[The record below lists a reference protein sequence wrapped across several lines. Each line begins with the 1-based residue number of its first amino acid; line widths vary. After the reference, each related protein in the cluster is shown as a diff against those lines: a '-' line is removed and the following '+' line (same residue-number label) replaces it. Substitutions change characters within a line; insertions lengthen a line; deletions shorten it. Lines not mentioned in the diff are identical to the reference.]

1 MTWNINLK
9 QGRMVGTQWYSNRR
23 FVDLPRLWSYAPGQI
38 ATLAYI
44 TELES
49 ELLKSKTADESV
61 GPQGITFYGVAVEP
75 TVNVGEL
82 VNYAPLYWLSE
93 LDHPMTRLT
102 YLTVEQI
109 QIIEA
114 ADLHNS
120 NIGFEHHYGPQNIPS
135 YNGGQGDAAQGDAVD
150 SSNSNT
156 GSPDPSAAMA
166 ALDSGFGG
174 WGIGSPGNLGGYSTI
189 GGFIPGTT
197 PEEQAARMC
206 LAAQYANPPLAAFGG
221 GDGGGY
227 DGGPGTGVPF
237 FPTIGPNSGVYS
249 GSLSSLGNMVAMALG
264 TGEYQVKILTAGV
277 TAQGSFEVDQ
287 TVPITTWANLTPAGR
302 APFPTAQLAPYS
314 VGYIREYWQDP
325 AGTTFGANSAI
336 PALTGVFPDPF
347 SNFGGAP
354 ITDRPGNFV
363 AYVDLQMQRL
373 SGSNTWDNAH
383 FMNVFNQTLGW
394 VLTSNDYLAALQNA
408 QSNTLSNFG
417 SANYRDFVS
426 QGFDKYQ
433 QGAALRKALI
443 NVGTMVQVIPEGFFG
458 TPNAVAKFLVDIGL
472 GSVGGL
478 SDKLYTAGVNF
489 DDIYNAGYVN
499 VITNILNTITNQAD
513 LVVIQ
518 DVVESTIPKM
528 ISPLAYTSI
537 EIASGLTNDSAF
549 PNFAAFGRDI
559 FQRAPGLSS
568 LTGISLV
575 ALIDSVQS
583 DITANVEAI
592 TGNVTVGN
600 SVPLLSQSIID
611 SLRTYLPLG
620 AGNGPVSMLNIIG
633 TGSGYLL
640 DGIRAVNLAISQL
653 YATDYGPQIRDILT
667 EISRFQSA
675 YALTEAEVKAAA
687 SFTPVPAPGVAADG
701 SVIPGGPNYWGTQ
714 VEAKKTEYLNL
725 LSAIAADTTGEI
737 PTIVAQI
744 NENWLWCCRN
754 LYYEM
759 LNYNRANFTVTAFN
773 DNSQYL
779 SFVSSLP
786 SYGADPQN
794 IGTDY
799 LLYGICLPNEA
810 GDTVKAVLGQGKT
823 NQLLGENGV
832 LVKNI
837 I

>member
-1 MTWNINLK
+1 MTWNINLN
-9 QGRMVGTQWYSNRR
+9 QGQMVGTQWYSNHR
-23 FVDLPRLWSYAPGQI
+23 FADLPRQWYYAPGSI
-38 ATLAYI
+38 AILAYI
-44 TELES
+44 S
-49 ELLKSKTADESV
+49 EVEADLLKSKTDHETA
-61 GPQGITFYGVAVEP
+61 GPQGIAFYGVSSGSNEN
-75 TVNVGEL
+75 TGEL
-82 VNYAPLYWLSE
+82 VSYVPLYWLSS
-93 LDHPMTRLT
+93 LDHPMARLT
-102 YLTVEQI
+102 YLTGEQI
-109 QIIEA
+109 QILEE

-120 NIGFEHHYGPQNIPS
+120 NIAVEHHYGPHNVPS
-135 YNGGQGDAAQGDAVD
+135 YQGDGGGGDGAGSD
-150 SSNSNT
+150 SSDGSSGT
-156 GSPDPSAAMA
+156 GA
-166 ALDSGFGG
+166 GG
-174 WGIGSPGNLGGYSTI
+174 TPGDIGGYSTTS
-189 GGFIPGTT
+189 GMQPGST
-197 PEEQAARMC
+197 PAEMAAGMC
-206 LAAQYANPPLAAFGG
+206 LASAYASPPPGASCGG
-221 GDGGGY
+221 SGGGGY
-227 DGGPGTGVPF
+227 EGVPGTGVPYL
-237 FPTIGPNSGVYS
+237 PTIGPNSGVYS

-264 TGEYQVKILTAGV
+264 NGEYQVKVVTAGETAEGTFEANQIVPVSVWSTV
-277 TAQGSFEVDQ
+277 T
-287 TVPITTWANLTPAGR
+287 LTGR
-302 APFPTAQLAPYS
+302 NPPTALLAPYS

-347 SNFGGAP
+347 TNFAAAP
-354 ITDRPGNFV
+354 ITNSPGNFV
-363 AYVDLQMQRL
+363 AYADIQMQRL

-383 FMNVFNQTLGW
+383 FMNVFNQALGW

-417 SANYRDFVS
+417 SANYKGFVS

-433 QGAALRKALI
+433 QGLALRKALT

-458 TPNAVAKFLVDIGL
+458 TPNAVAKFLVDVGL
-472 GSVGGL
+472 GAVGSL
-478 SDKLYTAGVNF
+478 SDKLYAAGVNF
-489 DDIYNAGYVN
+489 DDIYNTGYVN
-499 VITNILNTITNQAD
+499 IITNILNTITNQAD
-513 LVVIQ
+513 LIVIQ
-518 DVVESTIPKM
+518 DVVESTIPK
-528 ISPLAYTSI
+528 INSPLAYTSI

-559 FQRAPGLSS
+559 YQRAPGLGS
-568 LTGISLV
+568 LTGASLV
-575 ALIDSVQS
+575 ALINSIQT

-620 AGNGPVSMLNIIG
+620 AGNGPVSILNVIG
-633 TGSGYLL
+633 TGAGYLL
-640 DGIRAVNLAISQL
+640 EGIRAVNLAISQL
-653 YATDYGPQIRDILT
+653 YATSYGPQIRDILT
-667 EISRFQSA
+667 EISRFKSG

-687 SFTPVPAPGVAADG
+687 SFTPVPPQVTGVNSNGD
-701 SVIPGGPNYWGTQ
+701 VIIISAGGPGYWQTKL
-714 VEAKKTEYLNL
+714 EAKKTEYLNL
-725 LSAIAADTTGEI
+725 LSAIAADSTGEI

-744 NENWLWCCRN
+744 NENWLWCCRT

-759 LNYNRANFTVTAFN
+759 RNYNKANFTVTAFN

-786 SYGADPQN
+786 GYGADPQN

-799 LLYGICLPNEA
+799 LLYGICMPNEA

>member
-1 MTWNINLK
+1 
-9 QGRMVGTQWYSNRR
+9 MVGTQWYSNRR
-23 FVDLPRLWSYAPGQI
+23 FVDLPRLWYYAPGQI

-44 TELES
+44 S
-49 ELLKSKTADESV
+49 EIEADLLKSKTADETA
-61 GPQGITFYGVAVEP
+61 GPQGITFYGVAVS
-75 TVNVGEL
+75 VNENTGEL
-82 VNYAPLYWLSE
+82 VNYVPLYWLSK
-93 LDHPMTRLT
+93 LDHPMARLT

-109 QIIEA
+109 QILEA

-120 NIGFEHHYGPQNIPS
+120 NIAVEHHYGPQNIPS
-135 YNGGQGDAAQGDAVD
+135 YQGGGDNDTGGD
-150 SSNSNT
+150 
-156 GSPDPSAAMA
+156 
-166 ALDSGFGG
+166 
-174 WGIGSPGNLGGYSTI
+174 GIGGAGTGYGEPAPGDTGGYI
-189 GGFIPGTT
+189 GGFGDVARGT
-197 PEEQAARMC
+197 EGYAAGFSPAELAAGMC
-206 LAAQYANPPLAAFGG
+206 LAAQYASPPVASFGG
-221 GDGGGY
+221 GDSGGY
-227 DGGPGTGVPF
+227 DGGPGTGVGF

-249 GSLSSLGNMVAMALG
+249 GSLSSLGNMVAMTLG
-264 TGEYQVKILTAGV
+264 TGEYQVKIVTAGTTV
-277 TAQGSFEVDQ
+277 QGSFEVGQ
-287 TVPITTWANLTPAGR
+287 TVPITTYANLTPVSG
-302 APFPTAQLAPYS
+302 APFPTAQISPYS
-314 VGYIREYWQDP
+314 VGYIRQYWQDP

-347 SNFGGAP
+347 TNFGGAP
-354 ITDRPGNFV
+354 ITNRPGNFV
-363 AYVDLQMQRL
+363 AYADLQMQRL

-383 FMNVFNQTLGW
+383 FMNVFNQALGW

-433 QGAALRKALI
+433 QGLALRKALT

-489 DDIYNAGYVN
+489 DDIYNTGYVN

-537 EIASGLTNDSAF
+537 ESASGLTNDSAF

-568 LTGISLV
+568 LIGVSLV
-575 ALIDSVQS
+575 ALIDSVQT

-620 AGNGPVSMLNIIG
+620 AGNGPVSILNVIG

-687 SFTPVPAPGVAADG
+687 SFTPVPAPSVAADG
-701 SVIPGGPNYWGTQ
+701 SFIPGGLNYWGTK
-714 VEAKKTEYLNL
+714 VEEKKREYLNL
-725 LSAIAADTTGEI
+725 LSAIAADPTGEI

-744 NENWLWCCRN
+744 NENWLWCCRT

-759 LNYNRANFTVTAFN
+759 RNYNKANFTVTAFN

-823 NQLLGENGV
+823 NQILGENGV

>member
-1 MTWNINLK
+1 MNILELK
-9 QGRMVGTQWYSNRR
+9 RKALGYHFLQDGDNDTGSTDQGPDVG
-23 FVDLPRLWSYAPGQI
+23 
-38 ATLAYI
+38 
-44 TELES
+44 
-49 ELLKSKTADESV
+49 
-61 GPQGITFYGVAVEP
+61 VE
-75 TVNVGEL
+75 
-82 VNYAPLYWLSE
+82 
-93 LDHPMTRLT
+93 
-102 YLTVEQI
+102 
-109 QIIEA
+109 
-114 ADLHNS
+114 
-120 NIGFEHHYGPQNIPS
+120 
-135 YNGGQGDAAQGDAVD
+135 GQGPPPGDQ
-150 SSNSNT
+150 
-156 GSPDPSAAMA
+156 
-166 ALDSGFGG
+166 
-174 WGIGSPGNLGGYSTI
+174 GGYGSFEIGNFTI
-189 GGFIPGTT
+189 GG
-197 PEEQAARMC
+197 
-206 LAAQYANPPLAAFGG
+206 PPPVSSG

-227 DGGPGTGVPF
+227 DGGPGTGVGF

-264 TGEYQVKILTAGV
+264 TGEYQVKIVTAGT

-287 TVPITTWANLTPAGR
+287 VLPAKTWANLTPAGG
-302 APFPTAQLAPYS
+302 APLPTAVIAPYS
-314 VGYIREYWQDP
+314 VGYIREYWKDP
-325 AGTTFGANSAI
+325 AGTTFGANSTI

-347 SNFGGAP
+347 TNFSGAS

-363 AYVDLQMQRL
+363 AYADLQMQRL

-383 FMNVFNQTLGW
+383 FMNVFNQVLGW

-433 QGAALRKALI
+433 QGLALRKALI

-478 SDKLYTAGVNF
+478 SEKLYTAGVNF
-489 DDIYNAGYVN
+489 DDIYNPGYVN
-499 VITNILNTITNQAD
+499 PITNILNTITNQAD
-513 LVVIQ
+513 LTVIQ

-528 ISPLAYTSI
+528 FSPLAYTSI

-559 FQRAPGLSS
+559 FQRAPGLTS
-568 LTGISLV
+568 LTGVSLV
-575 ALIDSVQS
+575 TLIDSVQT

-600 SVPLLSQSIID
+600 SVPLLSQAIID

-620 AGNGPVSMLNIIG
+620 AGNGPVSMLNVIG

-640 DGIRAVNLAISQL
+640 DGIRAVNIAISQL

-667 EISRFQSA
+667 DLSRFQSA

-701 SVIPGGPNYWGTQ
+701 SFIPGGLNYWQTK

-737 PTIVAQI
+737 PVIVSQI

-759 LNYNRANFTVTAFN
+759 RNYNRANFTVTSFN

-823 NQLLGENGV
+823 NQILGENGV

>member
-1 MTWNINLK
+1 L
-9 QGRMVGTQWYSNRR
+9 
-23 FVDLPRLWSYAPGQI
+23 
-38 ATLAYI
+38 
-44 TELES
+44 
-49 ELLKSKTADESV
+49 SK
-61 GPQGITFYGVAVEP
+61 
-75 TVNVGEL
+75 
-82 VNYAPLYWLSE
+82 
-93 LDHPMTRLT
+93 LDHPMARLT

-109 QIIEA
+109 QILEA

-120 NIGFEHHYGPQNIPS
+120 NIAVEHHYGPGDIPS
-135 YNGGQGDAAQGDAVD
+135 YQGDGSGGGSD
-150 SSNSNT
+150 SST
-156 GSPDPSAAMA
+156 GSAG
-166 ALDSGFGG
+166 SGVGNPGESYGG
-174 WGIGSPGNLGGYSTI
+174 TPGDIGGYSTT
-189 GGFIPGTT
+189 GGFQPGST
-197 PEEQAARMC
+197 PEEAAAGMC
-206 LAAQYANPPLAAFGG
+206 LASQYASAAPPASWG
-221 GDGGGY
+221 GDGGGGY
-227 DGGPGTGVPF
+227 DGGPGTGVGF

-264 TGEYQVKILTAGV
+264 TGEYQVKILTAGA
-277 TAQGSFEVDQ
+277 TAQGSFEVGQ
-287 TVPITTWANLTPAGR
+287 TVPITTWANLTPVGR
-302 APFPTAQLAPYS
+302 ATYPTAQLFPYS

-347 SNFGGAP
+347 TNFGGAP

-373 SGSNTWDNAH
+373 SGSNSWDNAH
-383 FMNVFNQTLGW
+383 FMNVFNQALGW

-433 QGAALRKALI
+433 QGLALRKALT

-489 DDIYNAGYVN
+489 DDIYNPGYVN

-537 EIASGLTNDSAF
+537 ESASGLTNDSAF

-575 ALIDSVQS
+575 ALIDSVQT

-620 AGNGPVSMLNIIG
+620 AGNGPVSILNVIG

-653 YATDYGPQIRDILT
+653 YATDYGPRIRDILT

-675 YALTEAEVKAAA
+675 YALTEEEVKAAA
-687 SFTPVPAPGVAADG
+687 SFTPVPPPQTIVSPAGTLTTI
-701 SVIPGGPNYWGTQ
+701 SPGGPNYWQTK

-725 LSAIAADTTGEI
+725 LSAIAADPTGEI

-744 NENWLWCCRN
+744 NENWLWCCRT

-759 LNYNRANFTVTAFN
+759 RNYNKANFTVTSFN

-799 LLYGICLPNEA
+799 LLYGICMPNEA

-823 NQLLGENGV
+823 NQILGENGV

>member
-1 MTWNINLK
+1 MTWNINLN

-23 FVDLPRLWSYAPGQI
+23 FVDLPRLWYYAPGQI

-44 TELES
+44 S
-49 ELLKSKTADESV
+49 EIEADLLKSNTPNETA
-61 GPQGITFYGVAVEP
+61 GPQGIIFYGVSIS
-75 TVNVGEL
+75 VNENTGEL
-82 VNYAPLYWLSE
+82 VNYVPLYWLSK
-93 LDHPMTRLT
+93 LDHPMARLT
-102 YLTVEQI
+102 YLTAEQI
-109 QIIEA
+109 QILEA

-120 NIGFEHHYGPQNIPS
+120 NIAVEHHYGPGDIPS
-135 YNGGQGDAAQGDAVD
+135 YQGDGSGGGSD
-150 SSNSNT
+150 SST
-156 GSPDPSAAMA
+156 GSAG
-166 ALDSGFGG
+166 SGVGNPGESYGG
-174 WGIGSPGNLGGYSTI
+174 TPGDIGGYSTI
-189 GGFIPGTT
+189 GGFEPGST
-197 PEEQAARMC
+197 PAEVAAGMC
-206 LAAQYANPPLAAFGG
+206 LASAYASVAPPANWG
-221 GDGGGY
+221 GDGGGGY
-227 DGGPGTGVPF
+227 DGGPGTGVGF

-264 TGEYQVKILTAGV
+264 TGEYQVKIITAGV
-277 TAQGSFEVDQ
+277 TAQGSFEVGQ
-287 TVPITTWANLTPAGR
+287 TVPITTWANLTPISR
-302 APFPTAQLAPYS
+302 ATYPSAQLSPYS

-347 SNFGGAP
+347 TNFGGAP

-373 SGSNTWDNAH
+373 SGSNSWDNAH
-383 FMNVFNQTLGW
+383 FMNVFNQALGW

-433 QGAALRKALI
+433 QGLALRKALI

-472 GSVGGL
+472 GSVGEL
-478 SDKLYTAGVNF
+478 SNKLYTANIQF
-489 DDIYNAGYVN
+489 DDIYNPGYVN

-513 LVVIQ
+513 LAVIQ
-518 DVVESTIPKM
+518 DTVESTIPKM
-528 ISPLAYTSI
+528 FSPLAYTSI

-559 FQRAPGLSS
+559 YQRAPSLSS
-568 LTGISLV
+568 LTGVSLV
-575 ALIDSVQS
+575 ALIDSVQT

-620 AGNGPVSMLNIIG
+620 AGNGPVSILNVIG
-633 TGSGYLL
+633 AGSGYLL

-675 YALTEAEVKAAA
+675 YALTEEEVKAAA
-687 SFTPVPAPGVAADG
+687 SFTPVPAPSVAADG
-701 SVIPGGPNYWGTQ
+701 SVIPGGLNYWGTK

-737 PTIVAQI
+737 PTIVEQI
-744 NENWLWCCRN
+744 NENWLWCCRT

-759 LNYNRANFTVTAFN
+759 RNYNKANFTVTSFN

>member
-61 GPQGITFYGVAVEP
+61 GPQGITFYGVAVGP
-75 TVNVGEL
+75 NVNVGEL

-120 NIGFEHHYGPQNIPS
+120 NIVFEHHYGPQNIPS
-135 YNGGQGDAAQGDAVD
+135 YNGSGGGDGNTAGET
-150 SSNSNT
+150 SSQS
-156 GSPDPSAAMA
+156 
-166 ALDSGFGG
+166 
-174 WGIGSPGNLGGYSTI
+174 GIGNPGESDPFSSSGGIPGNLGGYSTI
-189 GGFIPGTT
+189 GGFEPGST
-197 PEEQAARMC
+197 PLEAALSMC
-206 LAAQYANPPLAAFGG
+206 LASQYANPPLAAFDGG
-221 GDGGGY
+221 GNGGGY

-249 GSLSSLGNMVAMALG
+249 GSLSSLGNMVAMTLG
-264 TGEYQVKILTAGV
+264 TGEYQVKILTAGA

-287 TVPITTWANLTPAGR
+287 IVPITTWANLTPAGR

-347 SNFGGAP
+347 TNFGGAQ

-363 AYVDLQMQRL
+363 AYADLQMQRL

-383 FMNVFNQTLGW
+383 FMNVFNQALGW

-575 ALIDSVQS
+575 ALIDSVQT

-620 AGNGPVSMLNIIG
+620 AGNGPVSMLNVIG

-701 SVIPGGPNYWGTQ
+701 SVIPGGLNYWQTK

-744 NENWLWCCRN
+744 NENWLWCCRT

-759 LNYNRANFTVTAFN
+759 LNYNRANFTVTSFN

>member
-9 QGRMVGTQWYSNRR
+9 QGRMFGTQWYSNRR
-23 FVDLPRLWSYAPGQI
+23 VVDLPRLWSYAPGQVAI
-38 ATLAYI
+38 LAYI

-61 GPQGITFYGVAVEP
+61 GPQGITFYGIAVEP

-82 VNYAPLYWLSE
+82 VNYAPLYWLSK

-109 QIIEA
+109 QILEA

-135 YNGGQGDAAQGDAVD
+135 YNGSGGGDGNTAGET
-150 SSNSNT
+150 SSQS
-156 GSPDPSAAMA
+156 
-166 ALDSGFGG
+166 
-174 WGIGSPGNLGGYSTI
+174 GIGNPAESDLFSSSGGIPGNLGGYSTI
-189 GGFIPGTT
+189 GGFEPGST
-197 PEEQAARMC
+197 PAEVAASMC
-206 LAAQYANPPLAAFGG
+206 LASAYASPPVPAFDGG
-221 GDGGGY
+221 GNGGGY

-264 TGEYQVKILTAGV
+264 TGEYQVKIITAGV
-277 TAQGSFEVDQ
+277 TAQGSFEVGQ
-287 TVPITTWANLTPAGR
+287 TVPITTWANLTPAGS
-302 APFPTAQLAPYS
+302 APFPNAQLAPYS

-347 SNFGGAP
+347 TNFGGAP
-354 ITDRPGNFV
+354 ITNRPGNFV

-373 SGSNTWDNAH
+373 SGSNSWDNAH

-417 SANYRDFVS
+417 SANYKDFVS

-433 QGAALRKALI
+433 QGLALRKALI

-472 GSVGGL
+472 GSVGDL
-478 SDKLYTAGVNF
+478 SEKLYTAGVNF
-489 DDIYNAGYVN
+489 DDIYNPGYVN
-499 VITNILNTITNQAD
+499 PITNILNTITNQAD
-513 LVVIQ
+513 LIVIQ

-528 ISPLAYTSI
+528 FSPMAYTSI

-568 LTGISLV
+568 LTGASLV
-575 ALIDSVQS
+575 TLIDSVQT

-620 AGNGPVSMLNIIG
+620 TGNGPVSMLNVIG

-640 DGIRAVNLAISQL
+640 EGIQAVNLAISQL

-675 YALTEAEVKAAA
+675 YALTEAEAKAAA
-687 SFTPVPAPGVAADG
+687 SFTPVPASSVAADG
-701 SVIPGGPNYWGTQ
+701 SFIPGGLGYFGTKL
-714 VEAKKTEYLNL
+714 EAKKTEYLNL

-737 PTIVAQI
+737 PTIVTQI
-744 NENWLWCCRN
+744 NENWLWCCRT

-759 LNYNRANFTVTAFN
+759 RNYNKANFTVTSFN

-799 LLYGICLPNEA
+799 LLYGICMPNEA

>member
-1 MTWNINLK
+1 MTWNITLN
-9 QGRMVGTQWYSNRR
+9 QGRMRGSQWYSNQR
-23 FVDLPRLWSYAPGQI
+23 FVDLPRQWSYAPGQV

-44 TELES
+44 S
-49 ELLKSKTADESV
+49 EIEDDLLKSKTEERSS
-61 GPQGITFYGVAVEP
+61 GPQGIVFYGTSNGFSE
-75 TVNVGEL
+75 NVGEL
-82 VNYAPLYWLSE
+82 VNYVPLYWLSA
-93 LDHPMTRLT
+93 LDHAMARLT
-102 YLTVEQI
+102 YLTAEQI
-109 QIIEA
+109 QILEE

-120 NIGFEHHYGPQNIPS
+120 NIAVERHYGPYKVPS
-135 YNGGQGDAAQGDAVD
+135 YQGDGD
-150 SSNSNT
+150 SSPSDSST
-156 GSPDPSAAMA
+156 GTSAETGIGNPGE
-166 ALDSGFGG
+166 SFGG
-174 WGIGSPGNLGGYSTI
+174 VPGNLGGYSTI
-189 GGFIPGTT
+189 GGFEPGST
-197 PEEQAARMC
+197 PAEVAAGMC
-206 LAAQYANPPLAAFGG
+206 LASAYAQPAPPAQWGGG
-221 GDGGGY
+221 GDGGY
-227 DGGPGTGVPF
+227 SGPAGTGVPF
-237 FPTIGPNSGVYS
+237 FPSFGPNSGVYS

-264 TGEYQVKILTAGV
+264 TGVYQVKILTAGV
-277 TAQGSFEVDQ
+277 TEQGSFDVDQ
-287 TVPITTWANLTPAGR
+287 IVPITTWANLTPSGR
-302 APFPTAQLAPYS
+302 APFPTAQIAPYS

-347 SNFGGAP
+347 TNFGGAP
-354 ITDRPGNFV
+354 ITDMPGNFV
-363 AYVDLQMQRL
+363 AYADLQMQRL

-383 FMNVFNQTLGW
+383 FMNVFNQALSW
-394 VLTSNDYLAALQNA
+394 VLISNDYLASLQNA
-408 QSNTLSNFG
+408 QSNTLANFG
-417 SANYRDFVS
+417 SANYKDFVS

-433 QGAALRKALI
+433 QGNALRQALI

-472 GSVGGL
+472 GSIGGL

-489 DDIYNAGYVN
+489 DDIYNTGYVN
-499 VITNILNTITNQAD
+499 VIENVLSTITNQAD
-513 LVVIQ
+513 LAVIQ

-528 ISPLAYTSI
+528 ISPMAYTSI
-537 EIASGLTNDSAF
+537 ESASGLTNDSAF

-559 FQRAPGLSS
+559 YQRAPGLGSQTGRS
-568 LTGISLV
+568 LAT
-575 ALIDSVQS
+575 LIDSIQTDV
-583 DITANVEAI
+583 TANVEAI
-592 TGNVTVGN
+592 TGNTTVGN

-620 AGNGPVSMLNIIG
+620 VNNGPVSLVNVIG

-640 DGIRAVNLAISQL
+640 DGIKAVNLAIAQL
-653 YATDYGPQIRDILT
+653 YASDYGPRIRDILT

-675 YALTEAEVKAAA
+675 YALTEAEEKAAA
-687 SFTPVPAPGVAADG
+687 SFTPVPPQQTTVNADG
-701 SVIPGGPNYWGTQ
+701 VTVTVPGTGGLGYWGTKL
-714 VEAKKTEYLNL
+714 EAKKTEYLDL
-725 LSAIAADTTGEI
+725 LDTIAADTSGDI
-737 PTIVAQI
+737 RTIVEQI

-759 LNYNRANFTVTAFN
+759 RNYNKANLSVTSFN

-799 LLYGICLPNEA
+799 LIYGICLPNEA

>member
-1 MTWNINLK
+1 MNILELK
-9 QGRMVGTQWYSNRR
+9 RKALGYTFKAEGGGGTSEGTSSDSGNGN
-23 FVDLPRLWSYAPGQI
+23 PG
-38 ATLAYI
+38 
-44 TELES
+44 E
-49 ELLKSKTADESV
+49 
-61 GPQGITFYGVAVEP
+61 G
-75 TVNVGEL
+75 
-82 VNYAPLYWLSE
+82 
-93 LDHPMTRLT
+93 
-102 YLTVEQI
+102 
-109 QIIEA
+109 A
-114 ADLHNS
+114 ADTPGNFS
-120 NIGFEHHYGPQNIPS
+120 GSS
-135 YNGGQGDAAQGDAVD
+135 Y
-150 SSNSNT
+150 S
-156 GSPDPSAAMA
+156 
-166 ALDSGFGG
+166 
-174 WGIGSPGNLGGYSTI
+174 GIGNPGEAD
-189 GGFIPGTT
+189 FGTG
-197 PEEQAARMC
+197 
-206 LAAQYANPPLAAFGG
+206 PPVSWGG
-221 GDGGGY
+221 GDSGGY
-227 DGGPGTGVPF
+227 DGGPGTGVSA
-237 FPTIGPNSGVYS
+237 FPSFGPNSGVYL

-264 TGEYQVKILTAGV
+264 TGEYQVKIVTAGT
-277 TAQGSFEVDQ
+277 TAQGSFEVNQ
-287 TVPITTWANLTPAGR
+287 VLPAKTWANLTPAGR
-302 APFPTAQLAPYS
+302 APLPTAVIAPYS
-314 VGYIREYWQDP
+314 VGYIREYWKDP
-325 AGTTFGANSAI
+325 SGTTFGANSAI

-347 SNFGGAP
+347 TNFVGAP

-363 AYVDLQMQRL
+363 AYADLQMQRL

-383 FMNVFNQTLGW
+383 FMNVFNQALGW

-433 QGAALRKALI
+433 QGLALRKALI

-489 DDIYNAGYVN
+489 DDIYNTGYVN

-513 LVVIQ
+513 LAVIQ

-528 ISPLAYTSI
+528 FSPLAYTSI

-568 LTGISLV
+568 LTGVSLV
-575 ALIDSVQS
+575 ALIDSVQT
-583 DITANVEAI
+583 DITANVESI

-611 SLRTYLPLG
+611 SLRTFLPLSV
-620 AGNGPVSMLNIIG
+620 GNGPVSMLNVIG

-640 DGIRAVNLAISQL
+640 DGIRAVNIAISQL
-653 YATDYGPQIRDILT
+653 YASAYGPRIRDILT
-667 EISRFQSA
+667 EISRFQSG
-675 YALTEAEVKAAA
+675 YALTLDEVKAAA
-687 SFTPVPAPGVAADG
+687 SFTPVPAPSVAADG
-701 SVIPGGPNYWGTQ
+701 TFIPGGLGYWQTKL
-714 VEAKKTEYLNL
+714 EAKKTEYLNL
-725 LSAIAADTTGEI
+725 LSEIAADTNGNI
-737 PTIVAQI
+737 PVLVAQI
-744 NENWLWCCRN
+744 NENWLWCCRT

-759 LNYNRANFTVTAFN
+759 RNYNKANFTVTSFN

-823 NQLLGENGV
+823 NQILGENGV

>member
-1 MTWNINLK
+1 MNILELK
-9 QGRMVGTQWYSNRR
+9 RKALGYTFREDSADAGTS
-23 FVDLPRLWSYAPGQI
+23 SA
-38 ATLAYI
+38 
-44 TELES
+44 S
-49 ELLKSKTADESV
+49 
-61 GPQGITFYGVAVEP
+61 GIGNPAE
-75 TVNVGEL
+75 
-82 VNYAPLYWLSE
+82 
-93 LDHPMTRLT
+93 
-102 YLTVEQI
+102 
-109 QIIEA
+109 
-114 ADLHNS
+114 
-120 NIGFEHHYGPQNIPS
+120 
-135 YNGGQGDAAQGDAVD
+135 
-150 SSNSNT
+150 
-156 GSPDPSAAMA
+156 SAAA
-166 ALDSGFGG
+166 TPGNFSGSSYS
-174 WGIGSPGNLGGYSTI
+174 GIGNPGEADFGFSSPVVW
-189 GGFIPGTT
+189 
-197 PEEQAARMC
+197 
-206 LAAQYANPPLAAFGG
+206 GG
-221 GDGGGY
+221 GSGGGY
-227 DGGPGTGVPF
+227 DGGPGTGVSA
-237 FPTIGPNSGVYS
+237 FPSFGPNSGVYL

-264 TGEYQVKILTAGV
+264 TGEYQVKIVTAGT

-287 TVPITTWANLTPAGR
+287 LLPAKTWANLTPAGR
-302 APFPTAQLAPYS
+302 APLPTAVIAPYS
-314 VGYIREYWQDP
+314 VGYIREYWRDP

-347 SNFGGAP
+347 TNFGGVAP

-363 AYVDLQMQRL
+363 AYADIQMQRL

-383 FMNVFNQTLGW
+383 FMNVFNQALGW

-417 SANYRDFVS
+417 SANYKDFVS

-433 QGAALRKALI
+433 QGLALRKALV

-478 SDKLYTAGVNF
+478 SEKLYTAGVNF
-489 DDIYNAGYVN
+489 DDIYNPGYVN

-528 ISPLAYTSI
+528 FSPLAYTSI

-568 LTGISLV
+568 LTGVSLV
-575 ALIDSVQS
+575 ALIDSVQT

-620 AGNGPVSMLNIIG
+620 AGNGPVSMLNVIG

-640 DGIRAVNLAISQL
+640 DGIKAVNIAISQL
-653 YATDYGPQIRDILT
+653 YATDYGPRIRDILT
-667 EISRFQSA
+667 DISRFQSG
-675 YALTEAEVKAAA
+675 YALTEEEAKAAA
-687 SFTPVPAPGVAADG
+687 SFTPVPAPTIDSQGFTVVA
-701 SVIPGGPNYWGTQ
+701 SGGLGYWETKL
-714 VEAKKTEYLNL
+714 EAKKTEYLNL
-725 LSAIAADTTGEI
+725 LSEIAADTNGNI
-737 PTIVAQI
+737 PVLVAQI
-744 NENWLWCCRN
+744 NENWLWCCRT

-759 LNYNRANFTVTAFN
+759 RNYNRANFTVTSFN

-823 NQLLGENGV
+823 NQILGENGV

>member
-1 MTWNINLK
+1 MIWNIKLN
-9 QGRMVGTQWYSNRR
+9 QGRMFGTQWYSNRR
-23 FVDLPRLWSYAPGQI
+23 FVDLPRQWSYAPGQI
-38 ATLAYI
+38 AILAYI
-44 TELES
+44 TEPES
-49 ELLKSKTADESV
+49 ELLKSKTPDETA
-61 GPQGITFYGVAVEP
+61 GPQGITFYGVASEP
-75 TVNVGEL
+75 NVNVGEL

-102 YLTVEQI
+102 YLTDEQI

-120 NIGFEHHYGPQNIPS
+120 NIGSEHHYGPQNIPS
-135 YNGGQGDAAQGDAVD
+135 YNGSGGGDGNTPGET
-150 SSNSNT
+150 SSQS
-156 GSPDPSAAMA
+156 
-166 ALDSGFGG
+166 
-174 WGIGSPGNLGGYSTI
+174 GIGNPGESDPFSSSGGIPGNLGGYSTI
-189 GGFIPGTT
+189 GGFEPGST

-206 LAAQYANPPLAAFGG
+206 LAAQYASPPLAAFGG
-221 GDGGGY
+221 GDSGGY

-277 TAQGSFEVDQ
+277 TAQGSFDVDQ
-287 TVPITTWANLTPAGR
+287 TVPITTWANLTPAGS
-302 APFPTAQLAPYS
+302 APFPTAQISPYS

-347 SNFGGAP
+347 TNFGGAP

-363 AYVDLQMQRL
+363 AYADLQMQRL

-383 FMNVFNQTLGW
+383 FMNVFNQALGW

-433 QGAALRKALI
+433 QGLALRKALV

-478 SDKLYTAGVNF
+478 SEKLYTAGVNF
-489 DDIYNAGYVN
+489 DDIYNPGYVN
-499 VITNILNTITNQAD
+499 PITNILNTITNQAD

-518 DVVESTIPKM
+518 DVVESTIPK
-528 ISPLAYTSI
+528 IFSPMAYTSI

-568 LTGISLV
+568 LTGVSLV
-575 ALIDSVQS
+575 ALIDSVQT

-620 AGNGPVSMLNIIG
+620 AGNGPVSILNVIG

-675 YALTEAEVKAAA
+675 YALTEEEVKAAA

-701 SVIPGGPNYWGTQ
+701 SFIPGGPNYWQTK

-725 LSAIAADTTGEI
+725 LSAIAADPTGEI

-744 NENWLWCCRN
+744 NENWLWCCRT

-823 NQLLGENGV
+823 NQILGENGV

>member
-1 MTWNINLK
+1 
-9 QGRMVGTQWYSNRR
+9 MVGTQWYSNRR
-23 FVDLPRLWSYAPGQI
+23 VVDLPRQWSYAPGQI
-38 ATLAYI
+38 AILAYI

-61 GPQGITFYGVAVEP
+61 GPQGITFYGIAVGP
-75 TVNVGEL
+75 NVNVGEL

-109 QIIEA
+109 QILEA

-135 YNGGQGDAAQGDAVD
+135 YNGGGGQGGGAEPGAAD
-150 SSNSNT
+150 
-156 GSPDPSAAMA
+156 SAASSGADSVADPIGDIGGFGA
-166 ALDSGFGG
+166 AISGFFS
-174 WGIGSPGNLGGYSTI
+174 GIGSFFSGLFDGRS
-189 GGFIPGTT
+189 
-197 PEEQAARMC
+197 AAAQTC
-206 LAAQYANPPLAAFGG
+206 LATINQLGCPPALFGS
-221 GDGGGY
+221 DNGGGY
-227 DGGPGTGVPF
+227 DGGSGTGVPF

-249 GSLSSLGNMVAMALG
+249 GSLSSLGNMVAMTLG
-264 TGEYQVKILTAGV
+264 TGEYQVKILTAGA

-287 TVPITTWANLTPAGR
+287 IVPITTWANLTPAGG
-302 APFPTAQLAPYS
+302 APFPTAQISPYS
-314 VGYIREYWQDP
+314 VGYIRQYWQDP

-347 SNFGGAP
+347 TNFGGAP

-363 AYVDLQMQRL
+363 AYADLQMQRL
-373 SGSNTWDNAH
+373 SGSNSWDNAH
-383 FMNVFNQTLGW
+383 FMNVFNQALGW

-417 SANYRDFVS
+417 SANYKDFVS

-433 QGAALRKALI
+433 QGLALRKALI

-513 LVVIQ
+513 LAVIQ

-528 ISPLAYTSI
+528 FSPLAYTSI
-537 EIASGLTNDSAF
+537 ESASGLTNDSAF

-575 ALIDSVQS
+575 ALIDSVQT

-620 AGNGPVSMLNIIG
+620 AGNGPVSILSVIG

-653 YATDYGPQIRDILT
+653 YATDYGPRIRDILT
-667 EISRFQSA
+667 ELSRFQSA
-675 YALTEAEVKAAA
+675 YALTEEEVKAAA
-687 SFTPVPAPGVAADG
+687 SFTPVPPPQTIVSPDG
-701 SVIPGGPNYWGTQ
+701 TLTTTSTGGLNYWETK

-725 LSAIAADTTGEI
+725 LSAIAADPTGEI

-744 NENWLWCCRN
+744 NENWLWCCRT

-759 LNYNRANFTVTAFN
+759 RNYNRANFTVTAFN

-823 NQLLGENGV
+823 NQLFGEAGV

>member
-1 MTWNINLK
+1 
-9 QGRMVGTQWYSNRR
+9 MVGTQWYSNRR
-23 FVDLPRLWSYAPGQI
+23 FVDLPRLWYYAPGQI

-44 TELES
+44 S
-49 ELLKSKTADESV
+49 EIEADLLKSNTPDETA
-61 GPQGITFYGVAVEP
+61 GPQGIIFYGVAAG
-75 TVNVGEL
+75 VNENTGEL
-82 VNYAPLYWLSE
+82 VNYVPLYWLSA

-102 YLTVEQI
+102 YLTAEQI
-109 QIIEA
+109 QILEA

-120 NIGFEHHYGPQNIPS
+120 NIGSEHHYGPQNIPS
-135 YNGGQGDAAQGDAVD
+135 YNGGQGDAAQGDAVSGAD
-150 SSNSNT
+150 SST
-156 GSPDPSAAMA
+156 GSADPSAAAA

-174 WGIGSPGNLGGYSTI
+174 WGIGSPGSLGGYSTTE
-189 GGFIPGTT
+189 GFVPGTS
-197 PEEQAARMC
+197 PLEAALSMC
-206 LAAQYANPPLAAFGG
+206 LASQYASPPLASSG
-221 GDGGGY
+221 GDSYGGGY

-277 TAQGSFEVDQ
+277 AAQGSFEVDQ

-302 APFPTAQLAPYS
+302 ATFPTAQLAPYS

-325 AGTTFGANSAI
+325 AGTIFGANSAI

-347 SNFGGAP
+347 TNFGGAP
-354 ITDRPGNFV
+354 ITNSPGNFV

-383 FMNVFNQTLGW
+383 FMNVFNQALGW

-433 QGAALRKALI
+433 QGRALRKALI

-478 SDKLYTAGVNF
+478 SEKLYTAGVNF
-489 DDIYNAGYVN
+489 DDIYNPGYVN
-499 VITNILNTITNQAD
+499 PITNILNTITNQAD

-549 PNFAAFGRDI
+549 PNFASFGRDI

-568 LTGISLV
+568 LTGASLV
-575 ALIDSVQS
+575 TLIDSVQT

-620 AGNGPVSMLNIIG
+620 AGDGPVSMLNVIG

-640 DGIRAVNLAISQL
+640 EGIQAVNLAISQL
-653 YATDYGPQIRDILT
+653 YASDYGPQIRDILT

-701 SVIPGGPNYWGTQ
+701 SVIPGGLGYYGTQ

-725 LSAIAADTTGEI
+725 LSRIAADTTGEI

-759 LNYNRANFTVTAFN
+759 RNYNKANFTVTAFN

-786 SYGADPQN
+786 GYGADPQN

-823 NQLLGENGV
+823 NQILGENGV

>member
-1 MTWNINLK
+1 MNILELK
-9 QGRMVGTQWYSNRR
+9 RKALGYH
-23 FVDLPRLWSYAPGQI
+23 F
-38 ATLAYI
+38 
-44 TELES
+44 LEDS
-49 ELLKSKTADESV
+49 ADAS
-61 GPQGITFYGVAVEP
+61 
-75 TVNVGEL
+75 
-82 VNYAPLYWLSE
+82 
-93 LDHPMTRLT
+93 
-102 YLTVEQI
+102 
-109 QIIEA
+109 
-114 ADLHNS
+114 
-120 NIGFEHHYGPQNIPS
+120 
-135 YNGGQGDAAQGDAVD
+135 
-150 SSNSNT
+150 T
-156 GSPDPSAAMA
+156 GSAATGVGNPGE
-166 ALDSGFGG
+166 SYGG
-174 WGIGSPGNLGGYSTI
+174 VPGDIGGYSTI
-189 GGFIPGTT
+189 GGFQPGST
-197 PEEQAARMC
+197 PAEVAAGMC
-206 LAAQYANPPLAAFGG
+206 LASAYANPPTPAFFGS
-221 GDGGGY
+221 DNGGGY
-227 DGGPGTGVPF
+227 DGGPGTGVGF

-264 TGEYQVKILTAGV
+264 TGEYQVKIVTAGA

-287 TVPITTWANLTPAGR
+287 TVPISTWANLTPAGN
-302 APFPTAQLAPYS
+302 APFPTAQISPYN
-314 VGYIREYWQDP
+314 VGYIRQYWQDP

-347 SNFGGAP
+347 TNFGGVP

-363 AYVDLQMQRL
+363 AYADLQMQRL
-373 SGSNTWDNAH
+373 SGSNSWDNAH
-383 FMNVFNQTLGW
+383 FMNVFNQALGW

-417 SANYRDFVS
+417 SANYKDFVS

-433 QGAALRKALI
+433 QGLALRKALI

-472 GSVGGL
+472 GSIGGL
-478 SDKLYTAGVNF
+478 SDKLYVANVQF
-489 DDIYNAGYVN
+489 DDIYNPGYVN

-513 LVVIQ
+513 LAVIQ
-518 DVVESTIPKM
+518 DTVESTIPKM
-528 ISPLAYTSI
+528 FSPLAYTSI

-559 FQRAPGLSS
+559 YQRAPSLSS
-568 LTGISLV
+568 LTGVSLV
-575 ALIDSVQS
+575 ALIDSIQT

-600 SVPLLSQSIID
+600 SVPLLSQAIID

-620 AGNGPVSMLNIIG
+620 AGNGPVSILNVIG

-640 DGIRAVNLAISQL
+640 EGIRAVNLAISQL
-653 YATDYGPQIRDILT
+653 YATDYGPRIRDILT
-667 EISRFQSA
+667 ELSRFQSA

-701 SVIPGGPNYWGTQ
+701 SIIPGGLNYWQTK

-737 PTIVAQI
+737 PTIVTQI
-744 NENWLWCCRN
+744 NENWLWCCRT

-759 LNYNRANFTVTAFN
+759 RNYNKANFTVTSFN

-799 LLYGICLPNEA
+799 LLYGLCMPNEA